1 METPNRADGLGAV
14 FNARGRGKKK
24 PAEKVDSVP
33 YAMPETTPDATPES
47 TQDTTPETVPVA
59 TRETAPE
66 LMPDV
71 RRAVPQEGAQVVELD
86 REDVPEEEELVVRNT
101 AVYLPVPVLDRLRTA
116 AAKRHRTYTDLLI
129 DAFDELS
136 DDQLL
141 AACGHK
147 PRGDGGMPR
156 GRRGAARG
164 QGGVQVQLRLDQEQ
178 RGWLDEQVA
187 RLGAPSRSAMVA
199 SVYDAWLPKS

>member
-33 YAMPETTPDATPES
+33 YAMPETTPDVTPES

-71 RRAVPQEGAQVVELD
+71 RRSVPQEGAQVVELD
-86 REDVPEEEELVVRNT
+86 RVDVPEEEELVVRNT

-147 PRGDGGMPR
+147 PRADGGMPR

-164 QGGVQVQLRLDQEQ
+164 C
-178 RGWLDEQVA
+178 
-187 RLGAPSRSAMVA
+187 
-199 SVYDAWLPKS
+199 